1 MITLL
6 DQETPDDI
14 AAALAQRVR
23 MRRKEQKL
31 TQAQLSSKAGVSLG
45 SLKRFEQDHQ
55 ISLQSLIKLSIAL
68 GCESDFSEL
77 FSKKGYSSIQEVLDE
92 R

>member
-14 AAALAQRVR
+14 AEVLAQRVR

-31 TQAQLSSKAGVSLG
+31 TQLS
-45 SLKRFEQDHQ
+45 
-55 ISLQSLIKLSIAL
+55 
-68 GCESDFSEL
+68 
-77 FSKKGYSSIQEVLDE
+77 
-92 R
+92 

>member
-14 AAALAQRVR
+14 AEVLAQRVR
-23 MRRKEQKL
+23 MRRKEQH
-31 TQAQLSSKAGVSLG
+31 
-45 SLKRFEQDHQ
+45 EHQ

>member
-14 AAALAQRVR
+14 AEVLAQRVR

-31 TQAQLSSKAGVSLG
+31 TQAQLSRKAGG
-45 SLKRFEQDHQ
+45 SLKRFEHDHQ

>member
-31 TQAQLSSKAGVSLG
+31 TQAQLSSKAGVSMTI
-45 SLKRFEQDHQ
+45 RYR
-55 ISLQSLIKLSIAL
+55 
-68 GCESDFSEL
+68 CNR
-77 FSKKGYSSIQEVLDE
+77 SSSC